1 MSPATDRW
9 GKRRA
14 RPRAGASDPVTREII
29 KGALRAAQAQ
39 MEAVIERTAMSPF
52 IREKKDY
59 FAGILDARGRV
70 VVGTAVPL
78 FGNLMSIV
86 FEQYPAATMR
96 PGDLYWYNDCH
107 GSRGGVSHSPD
118 MVFAAPVFH
127 DGRLVG
133 FSQTWGHFWDIGG
146 LRAGSIS
153 PDATE
158 IFHEGIIVPAIRIY
172 RQGRLNDEAF
182 RIFVRNS
189 RFPDILRGDIRA
201 VLAGCRL
208 GERRVQ
214 ELFARF
220 GPATVLDAWAFFERQ
235 CRDTIATTLRE
246 RIPDG
251 TYDSEDAVDGDGMT
265 GRPYHVRMSLTRQGD
280 RITIDARQSD
290 DQAKGP
296 INFIMHESVPK
307 LILGI
312 YLLAGHPT
320 QLLNDGAQD
329 AIDEVLVRPGSILA
343 PAWPAPL
350 GNRAHT
356 LARVQSNVLALL
368 ALATGGDAPAANS
381 VYNIYFL
388 RGVDAATGEYFL
400 CSDGV
405 AVGYGARPFADGLD
419 AIYYVA
425 QKNYPAEFMEM
436 VFPLRLRRYAIHPD
450 SGGPG
455 LYRGGCGVIR
465 EVELL
470 ADEAVVALRQD
481 NVLFPPAG
489 VNGGHAGRP
498 GHAVVNPGPGERRL
512 ASMSDG
518 NVLRRGDVLR
528 LATSGGG
535 GWGNPL
541 DRPVER
547 VRRDV
552 LGGFVSATSAR
563 EDYGVV
569 LDDATGVADP
579 AATERLRADRRG
591 PVRMFHRGEYF
602 GPLVRASGLPGRAPR
617 STGRAQPRASET
629 AHPRPDPL
637 SRSNTKAPP

>member
-1 MSPATDRW
+1 MKPA
-9 GKRRA
+9 
-14 RPRAGASDPVTREII
+14 AGAKLARGRTPPGSRQGAVSRTPPASRRGTAAGRPSAAGPDPVTREII
-29 KGALRAAQAQ
+29 KGALRAAQAE

-59 FAGILDARGRV
+59 FAGILDRQGHV
-70 VVGTAVPL
+70 VCGTALPL
-78 FGNLMSIV
+78 FGNLTEII
-86 FEQYPAATMR
+86 FAQYPPETMR

-118 MVFAAPVFH
+118 MVFVAPVFH
-127 DGRLVG
+127 EGELVA

-182 RIFVRNS
+182 RIFLRNS

-208 GERRVQ
+208 GERRIQ
-214 ELFARF
+214 ELFLRF
-220 GPATVLDAWAFFERQ
+220 GAAVVRDTWTLLQAQ
-235 CRDTIATTLRE
+235 CRETIQKTLRA
-246 RIPDG
+246 RLPDG
-251 TYDSEDAVDGDGMT
+251 TWESEDAVDGDGMS
-265 GRPYHVRMSLTRQGD
+265 GRPFHVRMSLTKRGD
-280 RITIDARQSD
+280 RIAIDTRASD
-290 DQAKGP
+290 DQARGP

-307 LILGI
+307 LIIGI
-312 YLLAGHPT
+312 YLLSGHPT
-320 QLLNDGAQD
+320 QLLNHGAD
-329 AIDEVLVRPGSILA
+329 EAIDEVLVRPGSILW
-343 PAWPAPL
+343 PDWPAAL

-356 LARVQSNVLALL
+356 LARVQSNVLSLL
-368 ALATGGDAPAANS
+368 ALATGGDAPASNP

-388 RGVDAATGEYFL
+388 RGVDPRSGEFFL
-400 CSDGV
+400 CSDGI

-425 QKNYPAEFMEM
+425 QKNYPAEFLEM
-436 VFPLRLRRYAIHPD
+436 VFPMRLRQYALHRD

-455 LYRGGCGVIR
+455 LWRGGCGVVR
-465 EVELL
+465 ELELL
-470 ADEAVVALRQD
+470 ADEAVVAVRQD
-481 NVLFPPAG
+481 NVLFPSAG

-498 GHAVVNPGPGERRL
+498 GCAVVNPGQVDERHL
-512 ASMSDG
+512 AAMSDG
-518 NVLRRGDVLR
+518 NVLRRGDVFR
-528 LATSGGG
+528 LYTSGEG

-552 LGGFVSATSAR
+552 IGGFVSAESAGT
-563 EDYGVV
+563 DYGVV
-569 LDDATGVADP
+569 IDADTGLVDE
-579 AATERLRADRRG
+579 AATRRRRAGLRG
-591 PVRMFHRGEYF
+591 PVRRFHRGAYF
-602 GPLVRASGLPGRAPR
+602 S
-617 STGRAQPRASET
+617 
-629 AHPRPDPL
+629 
-637 SRSNTKAPP
+637 

>member
-1 MSPATDRW
+1 MPRGAPRERGAGRRPAGR
-9 GKRRA
+9 GLRS
-14 RPRAGASDPVTREII
+14 RPRRTGLDPVTREII
-29 KGALRAAQAQ
+29 KGALRAAQAE

-59 FAGILDARGRV
+59 FAGILDGDGHV
-70 VVGTAVPL
+70 VCGTAIPL
-78 FGNLMSIV
+78 FGNLTAII
-86 FEQYPAATMR
+86 FEQYPPQTMR
-96 PGDLYWYNDCH
+96 RGDLYWYNDCH

-127 DGRLVG
+127 EGELVA

-158 IFHEGIIVPAIRIY
+158 IFHEGIIVPAIRIE
-172 RQGRLNDEAF
+172 RRGRINDEAL
-182 RIFVRNS
+182 RIFLRNS

-208 GERRVQ
+208 GERRIL

-220 GPATVLDAWAFFERQ
+220 GTATVRETWALFERQ
-235 CRDTIATTLRE
+235 SRETIQKTLRA
-246 RIPDG
+246 RLPDG
-251 TYDSEDAVDGDGMT
+251 TWESEDAVDGDGMT
-265 GRPYHVRMSLTRQGD
+265 GRPYHVRMRLTKQGD
-280 RITIDARQSD
+280 RISIDTRASD

-296 INFIMHESVPK
+296 INFIMHESVPQ
-307 LILGI
+307 LIIGI
-312 YLLAGHPT
+312 YLLSGHPT
-320 QLLNDGAQD
+320 QLLNHGAQE
-329 AIDEVLVRPGSILA
+329 AIDEVLVRPGSILQ
-343 PAWPAPL
+343 PNWPAAL

-368 ALATGGDAPAANS
+368 ALATGGEVPAANS

-388 RGVDAATGEYFL
+388 RGVDPATGEFFL

-425 QKNYPAEFMEM
+425 QKNYPAEFLEM
-436 VFPLRLRRYAIHPD
+436 VFPMRLRQYALHRD

-455 LYRGGCGVIR
+455 LWRGGCGVIR

-470 ADEAVVALRQD
+470 AEEAVVALRQD
-481 NVLFPPAG
+481 NILFPPAG
-489 VNGGHAGRP
+489 VNGGHGGRP
-498 GHAVVNPGPGERRL
+498 GRAVVNPGRADERHL

-518 NVLRRGDVLR
+518 NVLRKGDVLR
-528 LATSGGG
+528 LYTSGGG

-541 DRPVER
+541 DRPLER

-552 LGGFVSATSAR
+552 MGGFVSAESAR
-563 EDYGVV
+563 ADYGVAI
-569 LDDATGVADP
+569 DAATGVVDAE
-579 AATERLRADRRG
+579 ASARLRAQMRG
-591 PVRMFHRGEYF
+591 PVRMFHRDRYF
-602 GPLVRASGLPGRAPR
+602 GPGI
-617 STGRAQPRASET
+617 
-629 AHPRPDPL
+629 
-637 SRSNTKAPP
+637 

>member
-1 MSPATDRW
+1 MTRQES
-9 GKRRA
+9 RRA
-14 RPRAGASDPVTREII
+14 RQRKVVAPKRVSPRKAAPQGPPRGRAVARDPITREII
-29 KGALRAAQAQ
+29 KGALRAAQAE

-59 FAGILDARGRV
+59 FAGILDRDGHV
-70 VVGTAVPL
+70 VCGTAIPL
-78 FGNLMSIV
+78 FGNLTAII
-86 FEQYPAATMR
+86 FEQYSRETMR
-96 PGDLYWYNDCH
+96 PGDLYWYNDCY

-127 DGRLVG
+127 DGELVA

-146 LRAGSIS
+146 LRPGSIS

-158 IFHEGIIVPAIRIY
+158 IFHEGIIVPAIRMY

-182 RIFVRNS
+182 RIFLRNS

-208 GERRVQ
+208 GERRIQ

-220 GPATVLDAWAFFERQ
+220 GAATVRETWALFERQ
-235 CRDTIATTLRE
+235 CRETIQKTLRA
-246 RIPDG
+246 RLPDG
-251 TYDSEDAVDGDGMT
+251 TYESEDAVDGDGMT
-265 GRPYHVRMSLTRQGD
+265 GRPFHVRMSLTKHGD
-280 RITIDARQSD
+280 RISIDTRASD

-296 INFIMHESVPK
+296 INFIMHDSVPK
-307 LILGI
+307 LIIGI
-312 YLLAGHPT
+312 YLLSGHPT
-320 QLLNDGAQD
+320 QLLNHGAQE
-329 AIDEVLVRPGSILA
+329 AIDEVLVRPGSILQ
-343 PAWPAPL
+343 PNWPAAL

-368 ALATGGDAPAANS
+368 ALATGGDVPAANS

-388 RGVDAATGEYFL
+388 RGLDPVTGEFFL

-425 QKNYPAEFMEM
+425 QKNYPAEFLEM
-436 VFPLRLRRYAIHPD
+436 VFPMRLRQYALHRD

-455 LYRGGCGVIR
+455 LWRGGCGVVR

-481 NVLFPPAG
+481 NILFPPAG

-498 GHAVVNPGPGERRL
+498 GHAVVNPGRADERQL

-528 LATSGGG
+528 LYTSGGG

-541 DRPVER
+541 DRASER

-552 LGGFVSATSAR
+552 LGGFISLEAAR
-563 EDYGVV
+563 ADYGVV
-569 LDDATGVADP
+569 IDGETGVVDI
-579 AATERLRADRRG
+579 AASERRRAEMRG
-591 PVRMFHRGEYF
+591 PVRMFHRDGYF
-602 GPLVRASGLPGRAPR
+602 GPFVAG
-617 STGRAQPRASET
+617 
-629 AHPRPDPL
+629 
-637 SRSNTKAPP
+637 

>member
-1 MSPATDRW
+1 MSPSRTTTPVTR
-9 GKRRA
+9 GRRRG
-14 RPRAGASDPVTREII
+14 RPAAVADPVTREIV
-29 KGALRAAQAQ
+29 KGALRAAQAE
-39 MEAVIERTAMSPF
+39 MEAVIERTSMSPF

-70 VVGTAVPL
+70 VCGTMVPL
-78 FGNLMSIV
+78 FGNLTEVI
-86 FEQYPAATMR
+86 FRQYPPETMR

-127 DGRLVG
+127 EGRLVA

-146 LRAGSIS
+146 MRAGSIS

-172 RQGRLNDEAF
+172 REGVLNDEAF
-182 RIFVRNS
+182 RIFIRNS
-189 RFPDILRGDIRA
+189 RFPEILQGDIRA
-201 VLAGCRL
+201 VLAGCQL

-214 ELFARF
+214 ELFERF
-220 GPATVLDAWAFFERQ
+220 GAGTVREAWAFFERQ
-235 CRDTIATTLRE
+235 CRDTIRKTLESRL
-246 RIPDG
+246 PDG
-251 TYDSEDAVDGDGMT
+251 AWETEDAVDGDGMSD
-265 GRPYHVRMSLTRQGD
+265 RSFRVRMRLAKEGGRIVLDTR
-280 RITIDARQSD
+280 ASD
-290 DQAKGP
+290 DQARGP

-320 QLLNDGAQD
+320 VLLNDGAQD
-329 AIDEVLVRPGSILA
+329 AVDEVLVRPGSILQ
-343 PAWPAPL
+343 PHWPAAL

-356 LARVQSNVLALL
+356 LARVQSSVLALL
-368 ALATGGDAPAANS
+368 ALATGGDVAAPNS

-388 RGVDAATGEYFL
+388 RGFDHERHEFFL

-436 VFPLRLRRYAIHPD
+436 VFPLRLRQYALHRD

-455 LYRGGCGVIR
+455 RFRGGCGVIR
-465 EVELL
+465 EIELT

-481 NVLFPPAG
+481 NILFPPAG

-498 GHAVVNPGPGERRL
+498 GRCIVNPGRADERVL
-512 ASMSDG
+512 APMSDG
-518 NVLRRGDVLR
+518 NVIRRGDVLR
-528 LATSGGG
+528 VYTSGGG
-535 GWGNPL
+535 GWGSPL
-541 DRPVER
+541 ERPAER

-552 LGGFVSATSAR
+552 LGGFVSLESACD
-563 EDYGVV
+563 DYGVV
-569 LDDATGVADP
+569 LDAHGEVDAGAT
-579 AATERLRADRRG
+579 AAQRAARTG
-591 PVRMFHRGEYF
+591 PVRMFHRNGYF
-602 GPLVRASGLPGRAPR
+602 GPLVEAPER
-617 STGRAQPRASET
+617 GA
-629 AHPRPDPL
+629 
-637 SRSNTKAPP
+637 

>member
-1 MSPATDRW
+1 
-9 GKRRA
+9 
-14 RPRAGASDPVTREII
+14 
-29 KGALRAAQAQ
+29 
-39 MEAVIERTAMSPF
+39 
-52 IREKKDY
+52 
-59 FAGILDARGRV
+59 
-70 VVGTAVPL
+70 
-78 FGNLMSIV
+78 
-86 FEQYPAATMR
+86 
-96 PGDLYWYNDCH
+96 
-107 GSRGGVSHSPD
+107 

-127 DGRLVG
+127 GGELVA

-158 IFHEGIIVPAIRIY
+158 IFHEGIIVPAIRIE
-172 RQGRLNDEAF
+172 RRGRINDEAL
-182 RIFVRNS
+182 RIFLRNS

-208 GERRVQ
+208 GERRIQ

-220 GPATVLDAWAFFERQ
+220 GAATVRQTWTLFEQQGRE
-235 CRDTIATTLRE
+235 TIQKTLRA
-246 RIPDG
+246 RLPDG
-251 TYDSEDAVDGDGMT
+251 TWASEDAVDGDGMT
-265 GRPYHVRMSLTRQGD
+265 GRPYHVRMSLTKRGD
-280 RITIDARQSD
+280 HIAIDTRASD

-307 LILGI
+307 LIIGI
-312 YLLAGHPT
+312 YLLSGHPT
-320 QLLNDGAQD
+320 QLLNHGAQE
-329 AIDEVLVRPGSILA
+329 AIDEVLVRPGSILQ
-343 PAWPAPL
+343 PNWPAAL

-368 ALATGGDAPAANS
+368 ALATGGDVPAANS

-388 RGVDAATGEYFL
+388 RGLDPASGEFFL

-425 QKNYPAEFMEM
+425 QKNYPAEFLEM
-436 VFPLRLRRYAIHPD
+436 VFPMRLRQYALHRD

-455 LYRGGCGVIR
+455 LWRGGCGVVR

-498 GHAVVNPGPGERRL
+498 GRALVNPGRPDERQL

-528 LATSGGG
+528 LYTSGGG
-535 GWGNPL
+535 GWGHPMGRPL
-541 DRPVER
+541 ER

-552 LGGFVSATSAR
+552 MGGFVSAESAR
-563 EDYGVV
+563 VDYGVV
-569 LDDATGVADP
+569 IDPATGVVDVP
-579 AATERLRADRRG
+579 ASQRLRAAPRG
-591 PVRMFHRGEYF
+591 PARMFHRGGYF
-602 GPLVRASGLPGRAPR
+602 GPVV
-617 STGRAQPRASET
+617 
-629 AHPRPDPL
+629 
-637 SRSNTKAPP
+637 

>member
-1 MSPATDRW
+1 MSRA
-9 GKRRA
+9 RRA
-14 RPRAGASDPVTREII
+14 AAAPGHDPVTREIVR
-29 KGALRAAQAQ
+29 GALRAAQAE

-52 IREKKDY
+52 IREKNDY

-70 VVGTAVPL
+70 VCGTMLPL
-78 FGNLMSIV
+78 FGNLTGII
-86 FEQYPAATMR
+86 FAQYPPETMR

-127 DGRLVG
+127 RGRLVA

-158 IFHEGIIVPAIRIY
+158 IFHEGIIVPAVRIY
-172 RQGRLNDEAF
+172 REGVLNDEVF
-182 RIFVRNS
+182 RVLLRNS

-208 GERRVQ
+208 GERRVL
-214 ELFARF
+214 ELFDRF
-220 GPATVLDAWAFFERQ
+220 GAATVQETWAFFERQ
-235 CRDTIATTLRE
+235 CRDTIRKTLE
-246 RIPDG
+246 SRIPDG
-251 TYDSEDAVDGDGMT
+251 AWEVEDAVDGDGMS
-265 GRPYHVRMSLTRQGD
+265 GRPFHVRARLVKDAGRIVIDTR
-280 RITIDARQSD
+280 ASD

-307 LILGI
+307 LIVGI
-312 YLLAGHPT
+312 YLLSGHPT
-320 QLLNDGAQD
+320 VLLNDGAQD
-329 AIDEVLVRPGSILA
+329 AIDEVLVRPGSILQ
-343 PAWPAPL
+343 PHWPAAL

-368 ALATGGDAPAANS
+368 ALATGGDVPAASS

-388 RGVDAATGEYFL
+388 RGIDGATGEFFL

-425 QKNYPAEFMEM
+425 QKNYPAEFLELA
-436 VFPLRLRRYAIHPD
+436 FPMRLRRYALHPD

-455 LYRGGCGVIR
+455 RFRGGCGVIR
-465 EVELL
+465 EIELL
-470 ADEAVVALRQD
+470 ADEAVIAIRQD

-498 GHAVVNPGPGERRL
+498 GRCVVNPGRADERLL
-512 ASMSDG
+512 APMSDG
-518 NVLRRGDVLR
+518 NLLRKGDVVR
-528 LATSGGG
+528 LTTSGGG
-535 GWGNPL
+535 GWGDPL
-541 DRPVER
+541 DRPAER

-552 LGGFVSATSAR
+552 AGGFVSPEAAR

-569 LDDATGVADP
+569 LDARGAVDA
-579 AATERLRADRRG
+579 AATEALRASRRG
-591 PVRMFHRGEYF
+591 PVRMFHRNGYF
-602 GPLVRASGLPGRAPR
+602 GPVV
-617 STGRAQPRASET
+617 
-629 AHPRPDPL
+629 
-637 SRSNTKAPP
+637 

>member
-1 MSPATDRW
+1 MKRTRRSAGRRSP
-9 GKRRA
+9 RRQVET
-14 RPRAGASDPVTREII
+14 PRRVRRLITTADPIAREII
-29 KGALRAAQAQ
+29 KGALRAAQAE

-70 VVGTAVPL
+70 MCGTMVPL
-78 FGNLMSIV
+78 FGNLAEII
-86 FEQYPAATMR
+86 FRQYPAETMR
-96 PGDLYWYNDCH
+96 PDDLYWYNDCH

-127 DGRLVG
+127 RGRLVA

-158 IFHEGIIVPAIRIY
+158 IFHEGIIVPAVRIY
-172 RQGRLNDEAF
+172 REGVLNDEAF
-182 RIFVRNS
+182 RIFLRNS
-189 RFPDILRGDIRA
+189 RFPDILQGDIRG

-208 GERRVQ
+208 GARRVE
-214 ELFARF
+214 ELFERF
-220 GPATVLDAWAFFERQ
+220 GAATVLEAWAFFERQ
-235 CRDTIATTLRE
+235 CRDTIRKTLE
-246 RIPDG
+246 SRIPDG
-251 TYDSEDAVDGDGMT
+251 AYEAEDAVDGDGMS
-265 GRPYHVRMSLTRQGD
+265 GRSFHVRMRLTKESG
-280 RITIDARQSD
+280 RIALDARASD
-290 DQAKGP
+290 DQARGP

-307 LILGI
+307 LIAGI

-320 QLLNDGAQD
+320 VLLNDGAQD
-329 AIDEVLVRPGSILA
+329 AIDEVLVRPGSILS
-343 PAWPAPL
+343 PHWPAAL

-388 RGVDAATGEYFL
+388 RGFDQERREFFL
-400 CSDGV
+400 VSDGV

-436 VFPLRLRRYAIHPD
+436 VFPMRLRQYALHRD

-455 LYRGGCGVIR
+455 RFRGGCGVVR
-465 EVELL
+465 ELELL

-481 NVLFPPAG
+481 NILFPPAG

-498 GHAVVNPGPGERRL
+498 GRCVVNPGRADERVL
-512 ASMSDG
+512 APMSDG
-518 NVLRRGDVLR
+518 NVIKRGDVMR
-528 LATSGGG
+528 LYTSGGG
-535 GWGNPL
+535 GWGDPL
-541 DRPVER
+541 DRPVEQ

-552 LGGFVSATSAR
+552 QGGFVSEESAR

-569 LDDATGVADP
+569 FDVNGAIDPEATRRRR
-579 AATERLRADRRG
+579 AARRG
-591 PVRMFHRGEYF
+591 PVRMFHRDGYF
-602 GPLVRASGLPGRAPR
+602 GPPVPSSSGG
-617 STGRAQPRASET
+617 
-629 AHPRPDPL
+629 
-637 SRSNTKAPP
+637 